1 MVCEPTD
8 GTHNVLEVFRR
19 EIGWSEVL
27 NHVIKDEES
36 KFVALLLITGKAL
49 WNDLIADLLNKP
61 MNELSVGLEKG
72 AHKLSGC
79 DLQVELI

>member
-1 MVCEPTD
+1 
-8 GTHNVLEVFRR
+8 
-19 EIGWSEVL
+19 
-27 NHVIKDEES
+27 
-36 KFVALLLITGKAL
+36 
-49 WNDLIADLLNKP
+49 